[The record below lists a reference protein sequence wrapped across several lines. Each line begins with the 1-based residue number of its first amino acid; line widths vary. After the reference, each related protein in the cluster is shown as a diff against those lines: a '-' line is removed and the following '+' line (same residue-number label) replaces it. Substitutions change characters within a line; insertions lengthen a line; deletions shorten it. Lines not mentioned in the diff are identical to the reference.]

1 LENKTI
7 NLIDNAPVA
16 ILTFNKNGE
25 IDYINRAFSDLELL
39 YGLEYPNTLIGSN
52 ILNKES
58 IPNLD
63 SNNELNEVLK
73 GIPFEKEL
81 ITLESKT
88 SNNIN
93 LIIKGAP
100 IYDAEEIV
108 GGIIIIEDIKILT
121 KTKREI
127 ALRSDFIENAVHNVA
142 DFFIVVDRLER
153 IQFFSKNILNHINIS
168 GEPIQGT
175 GIGSLF
181 DLETSTIIKDF
192 IDYAKQNRKAI
203 TEKISYK
210 NKGIKKVFE
219 IRFVPQEN
227 YRKEISFI
235 YLFFKDIS
243 ATEREID
250 TLYKTVEHLGY
261 YQTISAKSGNA
272 LFVLGKENRIEY
284 WDDGSEKLYEKS
296 KDEVL
301 GIIAQ
306 DAVSILSNTF
316 LESLKTRL
324 AEKETHKIIIT
335 YFDRNRDKKT
345 YEINFAFLDQ
355 KREKLLVK
363 SIDIT
368 DKIHFEEGIK
378 SSLKSL
384 RQLIAKSPSMV
395 CNLDRDGQIIF
406 SNESFQKTFGYTEE
420 ELLSRSF
427 YELIDPIYLE
437 NNILDL
443 KNFVGDEPKQ
453 IELPLKTKNED
464 IINLK
469 ATFFFTKDSENQIQ
483 SLGCYLTELKSS
495 ALKEEPDSLYHLL
508 VESASDGLALG
519 CEGKIIIANNSFA
532 KIFGYGSGNEMI
544 NKEIIDL
551 ASNDD
556 ILKVAEYLR
565 VIERK
570 KDTPI
575 RFDFLGKKKDSS
587 SIHSE
592 LSIASF
598 EFNRKKYIVMIARDI
613 TERIRS
619 QRAIKESEEKYRN
632 ITENIDD
639 FLFTFERI
647 GLTLRPIF
655 ATSSIQKVSGYTQTD
670 FLSDSKLFL
679 KVIHP
684 DDYKNIKPKLI
695 NLLKSRIQLSSE
707 FEFRLINKQGNIVWV
722 RAKINLV
729 RSGTGRIQKVFGLVS
744 DITFRKRAEEE
755 LKKSTQNLIKLNET
769 KDRFISIISHDLR
782 TPFSSILGFTDLLA
796 NDEEL
801 TEEERKQYVR
811 YIQESAISM
820 LSLVNSLLD
829 WTRLQTGR
837 IKFEPQKIDVTKII
851 ADSINTLSGAV
862 LQKDIQI
869 SSNISQFLY
878 LFVDKSLITQVFN
891 NLISNA
897 IKFTNRNGSII
908 ISAEP
913 ANNSRFIQFSV
924 KDTGVGIKEEDIP
937 KLFNVDSKFTSE
949 GTAGEKGSGLG
960 LSLVKEIIEKH
971 GGTIWVESKFGQGSD
986 FKFTL
991 PIASSNIL
999 IVDDSKTDR
1008 LLYSKIL
1015 KNISPE
1021 YSVEIASNGKE
1032 AIEKILLSPPALVI
1046 TDHLMPVMNG
1056 YEFVMELKKLD
1067 IKGKPPV
1074 IVLSSDID
1082 RAAINEYNELGI
1094 EFVFHKPVNL
1104 SSFKKAVEKSLQ
1116 KGLSSD

>member
-63 SNNELNEVLK
+63 INNELNEVLK
-73 GIPFEKEL
+73 GNPFEKEL

-181 DLETSTIIKDF
+181 DLETSAIIKDF

-284 WDDGSEKLYEKS
+284 WDDVSEKLYEKS

-301 GIIAQ
+301 GLIAQ

-335 YFDRNRDKKT
+335 YFDKNRDKKT
-345 YEINFAFLDQ
+345 YEINFAFIDQ

-453 IELPLKTKNED
+453 IDLPLKTKNED
-464 IINLK
+464 IINLN

-483 SLGCYLTELKSS
+483 SLSCYLTELKSS

-655 ATSSIQKVSGYTQTD
+655 ATSSIQKVSGYTQTE

-811 YIQESAISM
+811 YIQESARSM

-960 LSLVKEIIEKH
+960 LSLVNEIIEKH

-1056 YEFVMELKKLD
+1056 YEFVMELKKRD

>member
-1 LENKTI
+1 MEQKTL
-7 NLIDNAPVA
+7 NLLDNAPVG

-25 IDYINRAFSDLELL
+25 IDYFNRAFSDLELI
-39 YGLEYPNTLIGSN
+39 YGLEYPDSLLGLN
-52 ILNKES
+52 ILSNGAL
-58 IPNLD
+58 PNL
-63 SNNELNEVLK
+63 NFTKEFNEVLK

-81 ITLESKT
+81 NFFEAK
-88 SNNIN
+88 SNGLVN
-93 LIIKGAP
+93 LFIKCSP
-100 IYDAEEIV
+100 ILDGEEII
-108 GGIIIIEDIKILT
+108 GGLMVFEDLKILT
-121 KTKREI
+121 KTKKEI
-127 ALRSDFIENAVHNVA
+127 VLRSDYIEKAIHSVT
-142 DFFIVVDRLER
+142 DFFLVVDRLDR
-153 IQFFSKNILNHINIS
+153 IQFFSKNIFNHLNIS
-168 GEPIQGT
+168 PDVIQSA
-175 GIGSLF
+175 GIGSIF
-181 DLETSTIIKDF
+181 NSETASIVKDF
-192 IDYAKQNRKAI
+192 ITYVKQNRTSL
-203 TEKISYK
+203 TEKFSYE
-210 NKGIKKVFE
+210 NRGIKKIFE

-243 ATEREID
+243 TTEREID
-250 TLYKTVEHLGY
+250 TLYKTVDHLGY

-272 LFVLGKENRIEY
+272 LFVLGKENKIEF
-284 WDDGSEKLYEKS
+284 WDDVSEKLFEKR

-301 GIIAQ
+301 GLIAQ

-316 LESLKTRL
+316 LESLKTKL
-324 AEKETHKIIIT
+324 ADKETHKIIIS
-335 YFDRNRDKKT
+335 YFDKNRDKKT
-345 YEINFAFLDQ
+345 YEMHFAFLDQ
-355 KREKLLVK
+355 KREKIVVK
-363 SIDIT
+363 CIDIT

-384 RQLIAKSPSMV
+384 RQLIAKSPTMI
-395 CNLDRDGQIIF
+395 CNLDKDGQIIF
-406 SNESFQKTFGYTEE
+406 SNESFQNTFGYTEE

-427 YELIDPIYLE
+427 YELIDPAYLE
-437 NNILDL
+437 TNILDL
-443 KNFVGDEPKQ
+443 KNFIGDEPKH
-453 IELPLKTKNED
+453 IELPFKTKND
-464 IINLK
+464 TVLTLK
-469 ATFFFTKDSENQIQ
+469 ATFFFTKDTENKIQ
-483 SLGCYLTELKSS
+483 NLSCYLS
-495 ALKEEPDSLYHLL
+495 EEKKYIDSDKPATLYHQL
-508 VESASDGLALG
+508 VESASDGIALG
-519 CEGKIIIANNSFA
+519 CEGKIIIANNTFA
-532 KIFGYGSGNEMI
+532 KIFGYNSGEEI
-544 NKEIIDL
+544 IKKEIIDL
-551 ASNDD
+551 ASNED
-556 ILKVAEYLR
+556 ILKVAECLR
-565 VIERK
+565 IIERK
-570 KDTPI
+570 KDAPI
-575 RFDFLGKKKDSS
+575 RFDFLGKKKDSTN
-587 SIHSE
+587 IHSE
-592 LSIASF
+592 LSVGAF
-598 EFNRKKYIVMIARDI
+598 EFDKKKYLVMIARDI

-619 QRAIKESEEKYRN
+619 QKAIKESEEKYRN

-639 FLFTFERI
+639 FLFTFERT
-647 GLTLRPIF
+647 GVTLRPIF
-655 ATSSIQKVSGYTQTD
+655 ATSSIQKVTGYTQTD
-670 FLSDSKLFL
+670 FLSDTKLFL

-684 DDYKNIKPKLI
+684 DDYKNIKPKLL

-722 RAKINLV
+722 RAKINLI
-729 RSGTGRIQKVFGLVS
+729 RSGTGRIQKIYGLVS

-801 TEEERKQYVR
+801 TDDERKQYVR
-811 YIQESAISM
+811 YIQESARSM

-837 IKFEPQKIDVTKII
+837 IKFEPQKIDVTKIVV
-851 ADSINTLSGAV
+851 DSINALSGAA
-862 LQKDIQI
+862 LQKGIEI
-869 SSNISQFLY
+869 SSNLNPYLY
-878 LFVDKSLITQVFN
+878 LFVDKALISQVFN

-897 IKFTNRNGSII
+897 IKFTNRNGMIT
-908 ISAEP
+908 ISSA
-913 ANNSRFIQFSV
+913 AAANSRFVQFSV
-924 KDTGVGIKEEDIP
+924 KDTGVGIKEEDLG

-960 LSLVKEIIEKH
+960 LSLVKEIVEKH
-971 GGTIWVESKFGQGSD
+971 GGTIWVESKFGVGSE
-986 FKFTL
+986 FFFTL

-1021 YSVEIASNGKE
+1021 YNVEVASNGKE

-1056 YEFVMELKKLD
+1056 YEFIIELKKLD

-1082 RAAINEYNELGI
+1082 RAAINDYNELGI

-1104 SSFKKAVEKSLQ
+1104 SSFKMAVEKSLQ